1 MRANRAAARRER
13 SAAPPIEPSANGHGR
28 ARAALEAWL
37 PRAGGAPEPLIEAAK
52 MLADVVDDDPTNSP
66 LWGRYWRAHSDALA
80 IAAMEAA
87 PDWRETQ
94 ALLASTQAVEGY
106 RAHQYRAAETD
117 EERGRWERMVP
128 IGRLFGDH
136 RWI

>member
-1 MRANRAAARRER
+1 
-13 SAAPPIEPSANGHGR
+13 
-28 ARAALEAWL
+28 
-37 PRAGGAPEPLIEAAK
+37 
-52 MLADVVDDDPTNSP
+52 
-66 LWGRYWRAHSDALA
+66 
-80 IAAMEAA
+80 MEAA

-128 IGRLFGDH
+128 IGCLFGDH
-136 RWI
+136 RWIERVMFTVCEDCATVAGDGRSRLFNRAGGPEPAA